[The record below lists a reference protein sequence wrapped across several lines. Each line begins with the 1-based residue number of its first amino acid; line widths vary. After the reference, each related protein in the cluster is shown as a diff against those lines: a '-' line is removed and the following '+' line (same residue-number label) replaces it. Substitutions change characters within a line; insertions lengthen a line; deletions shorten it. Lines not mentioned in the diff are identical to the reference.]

1 VVAQAPVWAQIGRSR
16 VGFRHRGGAAPQR
29 PWPFLADS
37 RQRAEHGPA
46 GSLPLRAERVNTFE
60 TVSSQVGR
68 HSFTVMAGG
77 EWSISLLP
85 SACAR
90 VTIDA
95 GSGLIDTVCGGAL
108 ARGAPLTKRSGLRW

>member
-1 VVAQAPVWAQIGRSR
+1 MALHP
-16 VGFRHRGGAAPQR
+16 
-29 PWPFLADS
+29 
-37 RQRAEHGPA
+37 
-46 GSLPLRAERVNTFE
+46 ERVNTFE

-85 SACAR
+85 SACGR